1 MKIFPHIYYY
11 MSTFP
16 EKAKQPLFG
25 FWSAILAYFVWG
37 ALVFYWKFLDN
48 VPAIDT
54 VAHRIFWSFLT
65 LLPITFIMHSWPEI
79 RNALSNKK
87 TMLRI
92 LIAATVLSG
101 NWLLY
106 IWAVTHERVVESS
119 LGYFM
124 NPLVSVVIARLLLGE
139 KMTRLQIFA
148 IGVACFGV
156 GYGVWVYGQMPV
168 IGLCLALSFATYGYC
183 CKTVSVSGVTGLFLE
198 TIWLVPVALAWI
210 IWQELNSANSFFTY
224 DFNTQL
230 LLMGTGII
238 TTTPLL
244 LFAFASHNISLAS
257 LGLLQYIAPTIK
269 LLAGVFIFGEIMSE
283 SSRITLIFVWLGLAI
298 YSWCIIRQWR
308 TLPHIK
314 Q

>member
-1 MKIFPHIYYY
+1 
-11 MSTFP
+11 MSNP
-16 EKAKQPLFG
+16 LKEAKQPVLG

-37 ALVFYWKFLDN
+37 ALVFYWKFLDH
-48 VPAIDT
+48 VPPLDT
-54 VAHRIFWSFLT
+54 VAHRIFWSLVT
-65 LLPITFIMHSWPEI
+65 LLPITFFMHSWSEI
-79 RNALSNKK
+79 RKAMTNKK

-92 LIAATVLSG
+92 LIAAMVLSG

-106 IWAVTHERVVESS
+106 IWAVANERVVEAS

-139 KMTRLQIFA
+139 QMTRLQMFA
-148 IGVACFGV
+148 IAVACFGV
-156 GYGVWVYGQMPV
+156 SYGVWTYGQIPLV
-168 IGLCLALSFATYGYC
+168 GLCLALSFAIYGYC

-198 TIWLVPVALAWI
+198 TLWLAPVALGWI
-210 IWQELNSANSFFTY
+210 IWQEFNSSNSFFAY
-224 DFNTQL
+224 ELKTQL

-244 LFAFASHNISLAS
+244 LFAFSSHNISLAS

-269 LLAGVFIFGEIMSE
+269 LLAGVLVFGEIMSE
-283 SSRITLIFVWLGLAI
+283 SSRVTLIFVWLGLGI

-308 TLPHIK
+308 ALPFKKSKEIS
-314 Q
+314 